1 MPKTTVARRKAN
13 AKYDATN
20 TTQVKF
26 KFNNK
31 TDADVI
37 ERLNEVPNKAGYVKS
52 LIRADIKS
60 HPTESDNSKS

>member
-1 MPKTTVARRKAN
+1 MPKTTIARRRAN
-13 AKYDATN
+13 AKYDASN

-37 ERLNEVPNKAGYVKS
+37 KRLNEVPNKAGYVKS
-52 LIRADIKS
+52 LIRADIK
-60 HPTESDNSKS
+60 TNQVESDSQES

>member
-1 MPKTTVARRKAN
+1 MPKTTIARRKAN
-13 AKYDATN
+13 AKYDAVN

-37 ERLNEVPNKAGYVKS
+37 QRLNEVPNKAGYVKS

-60 HPTESDNSKS
+60 NPAESDNPEA